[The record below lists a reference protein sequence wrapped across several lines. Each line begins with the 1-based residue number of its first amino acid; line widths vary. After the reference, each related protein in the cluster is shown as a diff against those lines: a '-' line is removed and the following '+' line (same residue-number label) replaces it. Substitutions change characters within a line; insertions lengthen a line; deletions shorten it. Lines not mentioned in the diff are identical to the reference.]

1 MPSGA
6 YVLSGKRLFLDICA
20 GATRPLS
27 QAALQAGMHVL
38 SVDPLCAG
46 QLDLFNDLH
55 YEQLLRLSFSGAVW
69 FACASPPCGDFSTIK
84 LRPGPGPKPIRTRE
98 HPFGIPDASAS
109 QLVRLQKSLCLLERS
124 VSILLAV
131 FQAGGHTSL
140 EQPPNALSWRQ
151 SMVQPYL
158 LEVSASCC
166 CIAACAFGM
175 SVHKRWM
182 FATSF
187 AGLSALACVCSH
199 ERSAHVDV
207 AGKRLADGTYLSR
220 GTAEYPASLATEFM
234 RTIQHLGDTT
244 GPCDY
249 ALRDAV
255 QLVPRKDLDAL
266 PVAFQDG
273 GGMGSIPDWSC
284 PPQGKA
290 NLLLSLRKKW
300 LGMLFELGLWAP
312 FLLPSLS
319 FWGHLFS
326 AVVCSPG
333 ILLRSGTASPDF
345 CSPCAFLVRGRFLAG
360 AGFGSLGYH
369 SLALHRILCML
380 WHTLELEEVAVGAH
394 GSLDWLGAKFS
405 CWCFFGPAG

>member
-1 MPSGA
+1 MPLFVTAAHSDPGADAQGNHALGPEVSGSSLA
-6 YVLSGKRLFLDICA
+6 LAAPALDPLQSALLASASDMSLQTLPSCPQATMVVSGKRLFLDICA

-55 YEQLLRLSFSGAVW
+55 YEQLLRLSFLGAVW

-151 SMVQPYL
+151 SMVQHYL

-175 SVHKRWM
+175 NVHKRWM

-249 ALRDAV
+249 ALHDAI

-273 GGMGSIPDWSC
+273 GGMGSVPDWSC
-284 PPQGKA
+284 
-290 NLLLSLRKKW
+290 
-300 LGMLFELGLWAP
+300 
-312 FLLPSLS
+312 
-319 FWGHLFS
+319 
-326 AVVCSPG
+326 
-333 ILLRSGTASPDF
+333 
-345 CSPCAFLVRGRFLAG
+345 
-360 AGFGSLGYH
+360 
-369 SLALHRILCML
+369 LHIN
-380 WHTLELEEVAVGAH
+380 
-394 GSLDWLGAKFS
+394 
-405 CWCFFGPAG
+405 